1 MGRHSGIFGKQE
13 LIPMKTARKTPPY
26 LAKWILLRMSRYE
39 DDFLC
44 VGDLDEEFKEILQ
57 QAGHEKARF
66 WYWLQVLRSI
76 PAYLRIS
83 IIWRSVMFKNYL
95 KTAFRHIKRHKG
107 YSFINIAGLAIGM
120 TCCILILL
128 YIRYE
133 LSYDKFHENAHDIYR
148 IAFEIPDR
156 LDMNA
161 SSFGLL
167 APALMQDFPEV
178 RSAARIRRLES
189 TVFYKDRAF
198 TEKDFFLADPEFFH
212 VFTFPVISGDPEK
225 ALSDPFSVLITQETA
240 EKYFGDEDPMGK
252 TLHADN
258 KYDYKVAGILENPPQ
273 NSHFKFDFLASFIT
287 MERIWEDYSLSW
299 MNTNR
304 ILTYVKLKKNYNP
317 DDLERKFPEF
327 LKRYGRE
334 DVVFHL
340 QPLTGIHLHGNIRN
354 DLEANSDIRY
364 IYIFSV
370 IALLIVL
377 IACFNYMNLS
387 TARSVY
393 RSKEV
398 GVRKV
403 VGAERKHIIRQFMS
417 ESIIFALAA
426 LFISIFLVKLLL
438 PAFNSL
444 VDRHLSFNFFGDS
457 EIFLGLF
464 ILAAIVGFT
473 SGSYPALFLSSFRPA
488 LILKG
493 MRGHR
498 GSSAF
503 RNFLVVFQ
511 FAISIVLIIGTLVI
525 YQQLHYIRNRNLGF
539 HKEQIVVVD
548 LKDENLKNV
557 YKAMRNDMKQNPRI
571 LGASFSCDLPNEI
584 DARNSFRWEGQT
596 EENRWQ
602 LFNTASVDSEFIDL
616 LGLELT
622 EGRNFSEKFPSDKQA
637 CILNETAVKILGWE
651 NPIGKRFGWR
661 AEGTVIGVVKDFH
674 HLSLRS
680 AVGPTVFLHVDKET
694 DLNLN
699 YLLIKINPGDIPG
712 ALAFIKRKFE
722 EYSPH
727 YPFSFSFLDD
737 RVDKMYRTD
746 NRLGQILNV
755 FSFTAI
761 FIACLGL
768 FGLAAFTA
776 ERKTKEI
783 GIRKVIGASVS
794 NIFFLLSREF
804 IKLMIIAFILACPL
818 AYFSMNRWLEGFAY
832 RTHIGVAVFLVSALS
847 AFVTVLVTISY
858 QSIKAAT
865 ANPVDS
871 LRYE

>member
-1 MGRHSGIFGKQE
+1 MNKKSSPPR
-13 LIPMKTARKTPPY
+13 TA
-26 LAKWILLRMSRYE
+26 LNFLLRFMEQEERENFTEYVDSVYRKILHTKCRRAARLWFWSQFIRSLPRLVIKSIE
-39 DDFLC
+39 
-44 VGDLDEEFKEILQ
+44 GDI
-57 QAGHEKARF
+57 AM
-66 WYWLQVLRSI
+66 I
-76 PAYLRIS
+76 
-83 IIWRSVMFKNYL
+83 KNYVKITL
-95 KTAFRHIKRHKG
+95 RHIKRQKW
-107 YSFINIAGLAIGM
+107 YSFINISGLAIGM

-128 YIRYE
+128 YIQYE
-133 LSYDKFHENAHDIYR
+133 LSYDKFHEDAHDIYR
-148 IAFEIPDR
+148 VAFEIPDR

-178 RSAARIRRLES
+178 QNAARIRRLES
-189 TVFYKDRAF
+189 TVFYKNNAF
-198 TEKDFFLADPEFFH
+198 TEKNFFLADPEFFD
-212 VFTFPVISGDPEK
+212 VFTFPVISGNPEK
-225 ALSDPFSVLITQETA
+225 ALGEPFSVMITQEMA
-240 EKYFGDEDPMGK
+240 EKYFGDEDPVGK
-252 TLHADN
+252 TLLVDN
-258 KYDYKVAGILENPPQ
+258 KYEYKITGILKNPPQ

-287 MERIWEDYSLSW
+287 VERIWEGYSLSW

-304 ILTYVKLKKNYNP
+304 ILTYVRLQKDYDP
-317 DDLERKFPEF
+317 FDLERKFPEF
-327 LKRYGRE
+327 LRRYGRE

-364 IYIFSV
+364 IYVFSV
-370 IALLIVL
+370 IAFLIIL

-417 ESIIFALAA
+417 ESIIFALTA
-426 LFISIFLVKLLL
+426 LCISVFLVMLLL

-444 VDRHLSFNFFGDS
+444 VDRHLSFNFFS
-457 EIFLGLF
+457 NNEMLLGLF
-464 ILAAIVGFT
+464 ILAAVVGFI
-473 SGSYPALFLSSFRPA
+473 SGSYPALFLSSFHPV

-493 MRGHR
+493 MRSSK

-511 FAISIVLIIGTLVI
+511 FAISIVLIIGTLII
-525 YQQLHYIRNRNLGF
+525 YKQLHYIKNRNLGF
-539 HKEQIVVVD
+539 HKEQIVIVD
-548 LKDENLKNV
+548 IKDENVKNI
-557 YKAMRNDMKQNPRI
+557 YQTMKNDLKQNSRI

-602 LFNTASVDSEFIDL
+602 LFNTAAVDNEFIDL
-616 LGLELT
+616 LGIELT
-622 EGRNFSEKFPSDKQA
+622 VGRNFSEEFPTDKQA
-637 CILNETAVKILGWE
+637 CILSETAVKTIGWE
-651 NPIGKRFGWR
+651 NPLGKRFGYWG
-661 AEGTVIGVVKDFH
+661 EGIVIGVMKDFH
-674 HLSLRS
+674 HLSLHS
-680 AVGPTVFLHVDKET
+680 AIGPTVFLHIDKEA

-699 YLLIKINPGDIPG
+699 YLLIKISPGDIPG
-712 ALAFIKRKFE
+712 TLAFIKKKFE
-722 EYSPH
+722 EYSPR
-727 YPFSFSFLDD
+727 YPFSFTFLDD

-746 NRLGQILNV
+746 NKLGQILNV

-776 ERKTKEI
+776 ERRTKEI
-783 GIRKVIGASVS
+783 GIRKVLGASIIHIMT
-794 NIFFLLSREF
+794 NLSKEF
-804 IKLMIIAFILACPL
+804 ILLVCMANAIAWPL
-818 AYFSMNRWLEGFAY
+818 AYYSMNKWLKNFAY
-832 RTHIGVAVFLVSALS
+832 RIDLSIWTFMLSGLVAFCIALL
-847 AFVTVLVTISY
+847 TVSY

>member
-1 MGRHSGIFGKQE
+1 
-13 LIPMKTARKTPPY
+13 MKTNKKTPPH
-26 LAKWILLRMSRYE
+26 LAKWLLLRMPRYE

-44 VGDLDEEFKEILQ
+44 AGDLDEEFREVLQ
-57 QAGHEKARF
+57 EAGHRKARF
-66 WYWLQVLRSI
+66 WYWAQVLRSI

-83 IIWRSVMFKNYL
+83 TLWRLIMFKNYL
-95 KTAFRHIKRHKG
+95 KITLRHIRRHKG

-128 YIRYE
+128 YIQYE
-133 LSYDKFHENAHDIYR
+133 LSYDKFHADAHDVYR
-148 IAFEIPDR
+148 VAFEIPDR

-167 APALMQDFPEV
+167 APALIQDFPEV
-178 RSAARIRRLES
+178 LSSARIRRLES
-189 TVFYKDRAF
+189 TIFYKNHAF
-198 TEKDFFLADPEFFH
+198 TEKNFFLADPEFFD
-212 VFTFPVISGDPEK
+212 VFSFPVISGNPEK
-225 ALSDPFSVLITQETA
+225 ALSEPFSVLITQEMT
-240 EKYFGDEDPMGK
+240 EKYFGGEDPVGK
-252 TLHADN
+252 TLLVDN
-258 KYDYKVAGILENPPQ
+258 KYDYKIAGILENPPQ
-273 NSHFKFDFLASFIT
+273 NSHLKFDFLASFIT
-287 MERIWEDYSLSW
+287 VDRIWEDYTISW

-304 ILTYVKLKKNYNP
+304 ILTYVRLQKDYNP

-334 DVVFHL
+334 DVIFYL
-340 QPLTGIHLHGNIRN
+340 QPITGIHLHGNIDN
-354 DLEANSDIRY
+354 EIEANSDIQY

-370 IALLIVL
+370 IAFLIIL

-426 LFISIFLVKLLL
+426 LFISVFLVKLLL

-444 VDRHLSFNFFGDS
+444 VDRNLSFNFFSDN
-457 EIFLGLF
+457 EMFLGLF
-464 ILAAIVGFT
+464 ILAVIVGFI
-473 SGSYPALFLSSFRPA
+473 SGSYPALFLSSFHPV

-493 MRGHR
+493 MRAHK

-511 FAISIVLIIGTLVI
+511 FSISIVLIIGTLII
-525 YQQLHYIRNRNLGF
+525 YQQLHYIKKRNLGF
-539 HKEQIVVVD
+539 NKEQIVIVD
-548 LKDENLKNV
+548 IKDENLKNV
-557 YKAMRNDMKQNPRI
+557 YQTMRNDMKQNPRI
-571 LGASFSCDLPNEI
+571 LGASFSCNLPNVVE
-584 DARNSFRWEGQT
+584 ALNGYRWEGQT

-602 LFNTASVDSEFIDL
+602 LFYTAAVDNEFIDL

-622 EGRNFSEKFPSDKQA
+622 MGRNFSEEFPSDLQA
-637 CILNETAVKILGWE
+637 CILSETAVRTIGWE
-651 NPIGKRFGWR
+651 NPIGKRFGYWE
-661 AEGTVIGVVKDFH
+661 EGTVIGVIKDFH
-674 HLSLRS
+674 HLSLHS
-680 AVGPTVFLHVDKET
+680 AIGPTVFLHVDRET
-694 DLNLN
+694 DLHLN

-712 ALAFIKRKFE
+712 TLAFIKKKFE

-727 YPFSFSFLDD
+727 YPFSFTFLDD
-737 RVDKMYRTD
+737 RVDKMYRTE
-746 NRLGQILNV
+746 NKLGQILNV

-776 ERKTKEI
+776 ERRTKEI
-783 GIRKVIGASVS
+783 GIRKVIGATVS

-804 IKLMIIAFILACPL
+804 LKLMLIAFILACPI
-818 AYFSMNRWLEGFAY
+818 AYFSMNRWLQTFAY
-832 RTHIGVAVFLVSALS
+832 RTHVGVAVFILSALS
-847 AFVTVLVTISY
+847 AFLTVLITVSY
-858 QSIKAAT
+858 QSIKAAA
-865 ANPVDS
+865 ANPADS

>member
-1 MGRHSGIFGKQE
+1 MRTDIK
-13 LIPMKTARKTPPY
+13 IPPH
-26 LAKWILLRMSRYE
+26 LAKWLLFRMSRYE
-39 DDFLC
+39 EDFIC
-44 VGDLDEEFKEILQ
+44 VGDLDEEFKEVLQ
-57 QAGHEKARF
+57 EAGYRKAKY
-66 WYWLQVLRSI
+66 WYWAQVLRSI

-83 IIWRSVMFKNYL
+83 MLWGFIMFKNYI
-95 KTAFRHIKRHKG
+95 KITFRHIKRHKG

-128 YIRYE
+128 YIQYE
-133 LSYDKFHENAHDIYR
+133 LSYDKFHEDAQDIYR

-156 LDMNA
+156 IDMNA

-178 RSAARIRRLES
+178 QSAARIRRLES
-189 TVFYKDRAF
+189 TVFYKDHAF
-198 TEKDFFLADPEFFH
+198 TEKNFFLADPRFFD
-212 VFTFPVISGDPEK
+212 VFTFPVISGDPEN
-225 ALSDPFSVLITQETA
+225 ALSQPFSVMITQEMT
-240 EKYFGDEDPMGK
+240 EKYFGDEDPIGK
-252 TLHADN
+252 TMLIDN
-258 KYDYKVAGILENPPQ
+258 KHDYKITGILKNPPQ

-287 MERIWEDYSLSW
+287 IDKIWEDYSLSW

-304 ILTYVKLKKNYNP
+304 ILTYVKLQENFNP

-340 QPLTGIHLHGNIRN
+340 QPLTGIHLHGTIRN
-354 DLEANSDIRY
+354 DIEANSDIRY
-364 IYIFSV
+364 VYIFSV
-370 IALLIVL
+370 IAFLIVL
-377 IACFNYMNLS
+377 IACFNTMNLS

-426 LFISIFLVKLLL
+426 LVISVFLIKLLL

-444 VDRHLSFNFFGDS
+444 VDRNLSFNFFSDN
-457 EIFLGLF
+457 EILLGLF
-464 ILAAIVGFT
+464 ILAIIVGFI
-473 SGSYPALFLSSFRPA
+473 SGSYPALFLSSFHPVH
-488 LILKG
+488 ILKG
-493 MRGHR
+493 MRVHK

-511 FAISIVLIIGTLVI
+511 FSISIVLIIGTLVI
-525 YQQLHYIRNRNLGF
+525 YQQLHYIKTRDLGF
-539 HKEQIVVVD
+539 HKEQIVIVD
-548 LKDENLKNV
+548 IKDENLKNV
-557 YKAMRNDMKQNPRI
+557 YQTMRNDLKQNPRI

-584 DARNSFRWEGQT
+584 DARNSYRWEGQT

-602 LFNTASVDSEFIDL
+602 LFNTAAVDNEFIDL

-622 EGRNFSEKFPSDKQA
+622 MGRNFSEEFPSDKQA
-637 CILNETAVKILGWE
+637 CILSETAVRTIGWE
-651 NPIGKRFGWR
+651 NPIGKRFGYR
-661 AEGTVIGVVKDFH
+661 EEGRVIGVIKDFH
-674 HLSLRS
+674 HLSLHS
-680 AVGPTVFLHVDKET
+680 AIGPTVFLHVDKET

-699 YLLIKINPGDIPG
+699 YLLIKINSGDIPG
-712 ALAFIKRKFE
+712 TLAFIKKKFK
-722 EYSPH
+722 EYSAH
-727 YPFSFSFLDD
+727 YPFSFTFLDD
-737 RVDKMYRTD
+737 RVDRMYRTD
-746 NRLGQILNV
+746 NKLGQILNV

-776 ERKTKEI
+776 ERRTKEI
-783 GIRKVIGASVS
+783 GIRKVIGATVS

-804 IKLMIIAFILACPL
+804 IKLVLMAFILAWPI
-818 AYFSMNRWLEGFAY
+818 AYFAMNRWLQGFAY
-832 RTHIGVAVFLVSALS
+832 RTHVGMAAFILSALS
-847 AFVTVLVTISY
+847 AFVIVLVTISY
-858 QSIKAAT
+858 QSVKAAT

>member
-1 MGRHSGIFGKQE
+1 
-13 LIPMKTARKTPPY
+13 MKTHKEIPPG
-26 LAKWILLRMSRYE
+26 LAKWILLRMSQYE

-44 VGDLDEEFKEILQ
+44 VGDLDEEFKEVLQ
-57 QAGHEKARF
+57 EAGYRKARF
-66 WYWLQVLRSI
+66 WYWAQVLRSV
-76 PAYLRIS
+76 PAYLKIT
-83 IIWRSVMFKNYL
+83 ILWGFIMFKNYL
-95 KTAFRHIKRHKG
+95 KTVLRHVKRHKG

-128 YIRYE
+128 YIQYE
-133 LSYDKFHENAHDIYR
+133 LSYDKFHEDAHDIYR
-148 IAFEIPDR
+148 IAFKIPDR
-156 LDMNA
+156 IDMNA

-167 APALMQDFPEV
+167 APALVQDFPEV
-178 RSAARIRRLES
+178 QSAARIRKLQS
-189 TVFYKDRAF
+189 TVFYKNHAF
-198 TEKDFFLADPEFFH
+198 TEKNFFLADSQFFD
-212 VFTFPVISGDPEK
+212 VFTFPMISGDPEK
-225 ALSDPFSVLITQETA
+225 ALSQPFSVLITQEMT
-240 EKYFGDEDPMGK
+240 EKYFGDEDPIGK
-252 TLHADN
+252 TLLVDN
-258 KYDYKVAGILENPPQ
+258 KHEYKITGILKNPPQ

-287 MERIWEDYSLSW
+287 IDKIWEDYSLSW

-304 ILTYVKLKKNYNP
+304 ILTYVRLQKDYDP

-327 LKRYGRE
+327 LRRYGRE

-340 QPLTGIHLHGNIRN
+340 QPLTGIHLHGTIRN
-354 DLEANSDIRY
+354 DIEANSDIRY

-370 IALLIVL
+370 IAFLIVL
-377 IACFNYMNLS
+377 IACFNTMNLS

-417 ESIIFALAA
+417 ESIIFSLAA
-426 LFISIFLVKLLL
+426 LVISVFLVKMLL

-444 VDRHLSFNFFGDS
+444 VDRNLSFNFFS
-457 EIFLGLF
+457 NNEMLFGLF
-464 ILAAIVGFT
+464 ILAIIVGFI
-473 SGSYPALFLSSFRPA
+473 SGSYPALFLSSFHPVH
-488 LILKG
+488 ILKG
-493 MRGHR
+493 MRAHK

-511 FAISIVLIIGTLVI
+511 FAVSIVLIIGTLVI
-525 YQQLHYIRNRNLGF
+525 YQQLHYIKTRDLGF
-539 HKEQIVVVD
+539 HKEQIVIVD
-548 LKDENLKNV
+548 IKDENLKNV
-557 YKAMRNDMKQNPRI
+557 YQTMRNDLKQNPRI
-571 LGASFSCDLPNEI
+571 IGVSFSCDLPNEI

-602 LFNTASVDSEFIDL
+602 LFNTAAVDNEFIDL

-622 EGRNFSEKFPSDKQA
+622 MGRNFSEEFPSDNQA
-637 CILNETAVKILGWE
+637 CILSEKAVRIIGWE
-651 NPIGKRFGWR
+651 NPIGKRFGYR
-661 AEGTVIGVVKDFH
+661 KEGTVIGVIKDFH
-674 HLSLRS
+674 HLSLHS
-680 AVGPTVFLHVDKET
+680 AIGPTVLLHVDKET

-699 YLLIKINPGDIPG
+699 YLLIEINPGDIPG
-712 ALAFIKRKFE
+712 TLAFIKKKFK

-727 YPFSFSFLDD
+727 YPFDFTFLDD

-746 NRLGQILNV
+746 NKLGQILNV

-776 ERKTKEI
+776 ERRTKEI
-783 GIRKVIGASVS
+783 GIRKVIGATVS
-794 NIFFLLSREF
+794 NIVFLLSREF
-804 IKLMIIAFILACPL
+804 IKLMLIGFILACPIG
-818 AYFSMNRWLEGFAY
+818 YFAMNRWLQTFAY
-832 RTHIGVAVFLVSALS
+832 RTHVGVVVFILAALL
-847 AFVTVLVTISY
+847 ALLTVLLTVSY

>member
-1 MGRHSGIFGKQE
+1 MRTDIK
-13 LIPMKTARKTPPY
+13 IPPH
-26 LAKWILLRMSRYE
+26 LAKWLLFRMSRYE
-39 DDFLC
+39 EDFIC
-44 VGDLDEEFKEILQ
+44 VGDLDEEFKEVLQ
-57 QAGHEKARF
+57 EAGYRKAKY
-66 WYWLQVLRSI
+66 WYWAQVLRSI

-83 IIWRSVMFKNYL
+83 MLWGFIMFKNYI
-95 KTAFRHIKRHKG
+95 KITFRHIKRHKG

-128 YIRYE
+128 YIQYE
-133 LSYDKFHENAHDIYR
+133 LSYDKFHEDAQDIYR

-156 LDMNA
+156 IDMNA

-178 RSAARIRRLES
+178 QSAARIRRLES
-189 TVFYKDRAF
+189 TVFYKDHAF
-198 TEKDFFLADPEFFH
+198 TEKNFFLADPRFFD
-212 VFTFPVISGDPEK
+212 VFTFPVISGDPEN
-225 ALSDPFSVLITQETA
+225 ALSQPFSVMITQEMT
-240 EKYFGDEDPMGK
+240 EKYFGDEDPIGK
-252 TLHADN
+252 TMLIDN
-258 KYDYKVAGILENPPQ
+258 KHDYKITGILKNPPQ

-287 MERIWEDYSLSW
+287 IDKIWEDYSLSW

-304 ILTYVKLKKNYNP
+304 ILTYVKLQENFNP

-340 QPLTGIHLHGNIRN
+340 QPLTGIHLHGTIRN
-354 DLEANSDIRY
+354 DIEANSDIRY
-364 IYIFSV
+364 VYIFSV
-370 IALLIVL
+370 IAFLIVL
-377 IACFNYMNLS
+377 IACFNTMNLS

-426 LFISIFLVKLLL
+426 LVISVFLIKLLL

-444 VDRHLSFNFFGDS
+444 VDRNLSFNFFSDN
-457 EIFLGLF
+457 EILLGLF
-464 ILAAIVGFT
+464 ILAIIVGFI
-473 SGSYPALFLSSFRPA
+473 SGSYPALFLSSFHPVH
-488 LILKG
+488 ILKG
-493 MRGHR
+493 MRVHK

-511 FAISIVLIIGTLVI
+511 FSISIVLIIGTLVI
-525 YQQLHYIRNRNLGF
+525 YQQLHYIKTRDLGF
-539 HKEQIVVVD
+539 HKEQIVIVD
-548 LKDENLKNV
+548 IKDENLKNV
-557 YKAMRNDMKQNPRI
+557 YQTMRNDLKQNPRI

-584 DARNSFRWEGQT
+584 DARNSYRWEGQT

-602 LFNTASVDSEFIDL
+602 LFNTAAVDNEFIDL

-622 EGRNFSEKFPSDKQA
+622 MGRNFSEEFPSDKQA
-637 CILNETAVKILGWE
+637 CILSETAVRTIGWE
-651 NPIGKRFGWR
+651 NPIGKRFGYR
-661 AEGTVIGVVKDFH
+661 EEGRVIGVIKDFH
-674 HLSLRS
+674 HLSLHS
-680 AVGPTVFLHVDKET
+680 AIGPTVFLHVDKET

-712 ALAFIKRKFE
+712 TLAFIKKKFK
-722 EYSPH
+722 EYSAH
-727 YPFSFSFLDD
+727 YPFSFTFLDD
-737 RVDKMYRTD
+737 RVDRMYRTD
-746 NRLGQILNV
+746 NKLGQILNV

-776 ERKTKEI
+776 ERRTKEI
-783 GIRKVIGASVS
+783 GIRKVIGATVS

-804 IKLMIIAFILACPL
+804 IKLVLMAFILAWPI
-818 AYFSMNRWLEGFAY
+818 AYFAMNRWLQGFAY
-832 RTHIGVAVFLVSALS
+832 RTHVGMAAFILSALS
-847 AFVTVLVTISY
+847 AFVIVLVTISY
-858 QSIKAAT
+858 QSVKAAT

>member
-1 MGRHSGIFGKQE
+1 MPMRTDIK
-13 LIPMKTARKTPPY
+13 IPPH
-26 LAKWILLRMSRYE
+26 LAKWLLFRMSRYE
-39 DDFLC
+39 EDFIC
-44 VGDLDEEFKEILQ
+44 VGDLDEEFKEVLQ
-57 QAGHEKARF
+57 EAGYRKAKY
-66 WYWLQVLRSI
+66 WYWAQVLRSI

-83 IIWRSVMFKNYL
+83 MLWGFIMFKNYI
-95 KTAFRHIKRHKG
+95 KITFRHIKRHKG

-128 YIRYE
+128 YIQYE
-133 LSYDKFHENAHDIYR
+133 LSYDKFHEDAQDIYR

-156 LDMNA
+156 IDMNA

-178 RSAARIRRLES
+178 QSAARIRRLES
-189 TVFYKDRAF
+189 TVFYKDHAF
-198 TEKDFFLADPEFFH
+198 TEKNFFLADPRFFD
-212 VFTFPVISGDPEK
+212 VFTFPVISGDPEN
-225 ALSDPFSVLITQETA
+225 ALSQPFSVMITQEMT
-240 EKYFGDEDPMGK
+240 EKYFGDEDPIGK
-252 TLHADN
+252 TMLIDN
-258 KYDYKVAGILENPPQ
+258 KHDYKITGILKNPPQ

-287 MERIWEDYSLSW
+287 IDKIWEDYSLSW

-304 ILTYVKLKKNYNP
+304 ILTYVKLQENFNP

-340 QPLTGIHLHGNIRN
+340 QPLTGIHLHGTIRN
-354 DLEANSDIRY
+354 DIEANSDIRY
-364 IYIFSV
+364 VYIFSV
-370 IALLIVL
+370 IAFLIVL
-377 IACFNYMNLS
+377 IACFNTMNLS

-426 LFISIFLVKLLL
+426 LVISVFLIKLLL

-444 VDRHLSFNFFGDS
+444 VDRNLSFNFFSDN
-457 EIFLGLF
+457 EILLGLF
-464 ILAAIVGFT
+464 ILAIIVGFI
-473 SGSYPALFLSSFRPA
+473 SGSYPALFLSSFHPVH
-488 LILKG
+488 ILKG
-493 MRGHR
+493 MRVHK

-511 FAISIVLIIGTLVI
+511 FSISIVLIIGTLVI
-525 YQQLHYIRNRNLGF
+525 YQQLHYIKTRDLGF
-539 HKEQIVVVD
+539 HKEQIVIVD
-548 LKDENLKNV
+548 IKDENLKNV
-557 YKAMRNDMKQNPRI
+557 YQTMRNDLKQNPRI

-584 DARNSFRWEGQT
+584 DARNSYRWEGQT

-602 LFNTASVDSEFIDL
+602 LFNTAAVDNEFIDL

-622 EGRNFSEKFPSDKQA
+622 MGRNFSEEFPSDKQA
-637 CILNETAVKILGWE
+637 CILSETAVRTIGWE
-651 NPIGKRFGWR
+651 NPIGKRFGYR
-661 AEGTVIGVVKDFH
+661 EEGRVIGVIKDFH
-674 HLSLRS
+674 HLSLHS
-680 AVGPTVFLHVDKET
+680 AIGPTVFLHVDKET

-712 ALAFIKRKFE
+712 TLAFIKKKFK
-722 EYSPH
+722 EYSAH
-727 YPFSFSFLDD
+727 YPFSFTFLDD
-737 RVDKMYRTD
+737 RVDRMYRTD
-746 NRLGQILNV
+746 NKLGQILNV

-776 ERKTKEI
+776 ERRTKEI
-783 GIRKVIGASVS
+783 GIRKVIGATVS

-804 IKLMIIAFILACPL
+804 IKLVLMAFILAWPI
-818 AYFSMNRWLEGFAY
+818 AYFAMNRWLQGFAY
-832 RTHIGVAVFLVSALS
+832 RTHVGMAAFILSALS
-847 AFVTVLVTISY
+847 AFVIVLVTISY
-858 QSIKAAT
+858 QSVKAAT

>member
-1 MGRHSGIFGKQE
+1 
-13 LIPMKTARKTPPY
+13 MKSDKEISPH

-39 DDFLC
+39 DDFLF
-44 VGDLDEEFKEILQ
+44 VGDLDEEFKEMCQ
-57 QAGHEKARF
+57 RAGFRKARS
-66 WYWLQVLRSI
+66 WYWVQVLRSI

-83 IIWRSVMFKNYL
+83 ILWGFVMFKNNL

-133 LSYDKFHENAHDIYR
+133 LSYDKFHEDDHDIYR
-148 IAFEIPDR
+148 IAFEIPNR

-167 APALMQDFPEV
+167 APALMRDFPEV
-178 RSAARIRRLES
+178 QSAARIRRLES
-189 TVFYKDRAF
+189 TVFYKNHAF
-198 TEKDFFLADPEFFH
+198 TERNFFLADPEFFD

-225 ALSDPFSVLITQETA
+225 ALSEPFSVLVTQETA

-287 MERIWEDYSLSW
+287 TERIWEDYSLSW

-304 ILTYVKLKKNYNP
+304 ILTYMKLKKNYNP

-327 LKRYGRE
+327 LKKYGRE

-370 IALLIVL
+370 IAFLIIL

-387 TARSVY
+387 TARSVH
-393 RSKEV
+393 RSREV

-417 ESIIFALAA
+417 ESIIFTLAA
-426 LFISIFLVKLLL
+426 LFISVFLVRLLL

-444 VDRHLSFNFFGDS
+444 VDRHLAFHILSDS

-464 ILAAIVGFT
+464 VLAVIVGFI
-473 SGSYPALFLSSFRPA
+473 SGSYPALFISSFHPVH
-488 LILKG
+488 ILRG
-493 MRGHR
+493 MRAHK

-511 FAISIVLIIGTLVI
+511 FAISIVLIIGSLVI
-525 YQQLHYIRNRNLGF
+525 YQQLHYIKNRNLGF
-539 HKEQIVVVD
+539 HKEQIVIVD
-548 LKDENLKNV
+548 IKDENLKNV
-557 YKAMRNDMKQNPRI
+557 YESMRNDLKQNPRI
-571 LGASFSCDLPNEI
+571 LGASFCCDLPNEI
-584 DARNSFRWEGQT
+584 DARNSYRWEGQT
-596 EENRWQ
+596 EENRWH
-602 LFNTASVDSEFIDL
+602 LFNTAAVDNEFIDL
-616 LGLELT
+616 LGLELAG
-622 EGRNFSEKFPSDKQA
+622 GRNFSEEFPTDKQA
-637 CILNETAVKILGWE
+637 VILSETAVKTIGWE
-651 NPIGKRFGWR
+651 NPIGKRFGYR
-661 AEGTVIGVVKDFH
+661 EEGTVIGVIKDFH
-674 HLSLRS
+674 HLSLHS
-680 AVGPTVFLHVDKET
+680 AIGPTVLLHVDKET
-694 DLNLN
+694 DLSLN
-699 YLLIKINPGDIPG
+699 YLLIKINSGDIPG
-712 ALAFIKRKFE
+712 TLAFIKNKFK

-727 YPFSFSFLDD
+727 YPFSITFLDD

-746 NRLGQILNV
+746 NKLGQILNV

-776 ERKTKEI
+776 ERRTKEI

-804 IKLMIIAFILACPL
+804 IKLMLTAFILACPV
-818 AYFSMNRWLEGFAY
+818 AYFAMNRWLQGFAY
-832 RTHIGVAVFLVSALS
+832 RTHIGVAVFLSAALS
-847 AFVTVLVTISY
+847 AFITVLLTISY

-865 ANPVDS
+865 ANPADS

>member
-1 MGRHSGIFGKQE
+1 MKAIKK
-13 LIPMKTARKTPPY
+13 IPPR

-44 VGDLDEEFKEILQ
+44 VGDLDEEYKEIFQ
-57 QAGHEKARF
+57 EAGYRKARF
-66 WYWLQVLRSI
+66 WYWIQVLRSI
-76 PAYLRIS
+76 PSYLRIS
-83 IIWRSVMFKNYL
+83 ILWGFIMFKNYL
-95 KTAFRHIKRHKG
+95 KTALRHIKRHKW
-107 YSFINIAGLAIGM
+107 YSFINISGLAIGM

-128 YIRYE
+128 YIQYE
-133 LSYDKFHENAHDIYR
+133 LSYDKFHDDAHDIYR

-156 LDMNA
+156 LVMNA

-167 APALMQDFPEV
+167 APALMQNFPEV
-178 RSAARIRRLES
+178 QSAARIRRLES
-189 TVFYKDRAF
+189 TVFYKNNAF
-198 TEKDFFLADPEFFH
+198 TEKNFFLADPEFFD
-212 VFTFPVISGDPEK
+212 VFTFPVIAGDPEK
-225 ALSDPFSVLITQETA
+225 ALGEPFSVMITQETA
-240 EKYFGDEDPMGK
+240 EKYFGDEDPIGK
-252 TLHADN
+252 TLLIDN
-258 KYDYKVAGILENPPQ
+258 KHDYKITGILKNPPQ

-287 MERIWEDYSLSW
+287 IDKIWEDYSLSW

-304 ILTYVKLKKNYNP
+304 ILTYVRLQKDYDP

-327 LKRYGRE
+327 LRRYGRE

-340 QPLTGIHLHGNIRN
+340 QPLTGIHHHGTIRN

-370 IALLIVL
+370 IAFLIVL

-426 LFISIFLVKLLL
+426 LFISVFLVKLLL
-438 PAFNSL
+438 PVFNSL
-444 VDRHLSFNFFGDS
+444 VDRYLFFNFFS
-457 EIFLGLF
+457 NNEMLLGLF
-464 ILAAIVGFT
+464 ILAAIVGFI
-473 SGSYPALFLSSFRPA
+473 SGSYPALFLSSFHPV

-493 MRGHR
+493 MRSSK

-525 YQQLHYIRNRNLGF
+525 YKQLHYIKNRNLGF
-539 HKEQIVVVD
+539 HKEQIVIVD
-548 LKDENLKNV
+548 IKDENVKNI
-557 YKAMRNDMKQNPRI
+557 YQTMKNDLKQNPRI

-602 LFNTASVDSEFIDL
+602 LFNTAAVDNEFIDL

-622 EGRNFSEKFPSDKQA
+622 EGRNFSEEFPTDKQA
-637 CILNETAVKILGWE
+637 CILSETAVKTIGWE
-651 NPIGKRFGWR
+651 NPIGKRFGYWK
-661 AEGTVIGVVKDFH
+661 EGTVIGVMKDFH
-674 HLSLRS
+674 HLSLHS
-680 AVGPTVFLHVDKET
+680 AIGPTVLLHVDKEA

-712 ALAFIKRKFE
+712 TLAFIKKKFK

-727 YPFSFSFLDD
+727 YPFNVTFLDD

-746 NRLGQILNV
+746 NKLGQILNV

-776 ERKTKEI
+776 ERRTKEI
-783 GIRKVIGASVS
+783 GIRKVIGATVS
-794 NIFFLLSREF
+794 NIVILLSREF
-804 IKLMIIAFILACPL
+804 IKLMLIAFILACPI
-818 AYFSMNRWLEGFAY
+818 AYFAMNRWLHGFAY
-832 RTHIGVAVFLVSALS
+832 KTHVGVAVFILSALL
-847 AFVTVLVTISY
+847 AFISVLLTVSY
-858 QSIKAAT
+858 QSIKAAR